1 MSKRIVTISKFLSLV
16 LRHKPEEVGIQLDS
30 AGWVDVDKLLNACA
44 AHQFPFSRAELDE
57 VVATNDK
64 KRFAFSE
71 DGKRIRANQGH
82 SVEVELAYQPS
93 VPPEILYHGTAD
105 RFLDSIQQKGLIKGN
120 RHHVHLSIDVETA
133 INVGQRHGRPL
144 VFCVLAGEM
153 HRAGHKFFVSTN
165 GVWLA
170 DHIPANFLQIHRRIV
185 S

>member
-30 AGWVDVDKLLNACA
+30 AGWVGVDELLRACA
-44 AHQFPFSRAELDE
+44 GHKFPFSRDELDE

-82 SVEVELAYQPS
+82 SVEVELEYQPS

-105 RFLDSIQQKGLIKGN
+105 RFLASIQQNGLIKGN
-120 RHHVHLSIDVETA
+120 RHHVHLSTDLETA
-133 INVGQRHGRPL
+133 ISVGQRHGRPL
-144 VFCVLAGEM
+144 VFYVLAGDM
-153 HRAGHKFFVSTN
+153 HRAGHKFFVSAN

-170 DHIPANFLQIHRRIV
+170 DHIPANFLQIHRRLV
-185 S
+185 R